1 MFRDASMHPAI
12 PLPSDCGP
20 FAVSRPQIFI
30 DRGLLRKVNWPAI
43 PVVFR
48 NTDIIPASKAGADL
62 IRQFPSQLI
71 WDRIRDH
78 EELCVQKKR
87 PTKSL
92 RVQADKNYI
101 EVMGKIFAVL
111 EHFVEVGS
119 TRKSVAFADLARAVP
134 FARTTVH
141 RILYSL
147 EKLGYVEKDEFK
159 SHYQLAPKFF
169 ELTGPAVHFRRLQ
182 SVAKG
187 VMQNLLFRFGETI
200 NLGVLEDGQVVY
212 IDVLQS
218 PSALRIAAVPGER
231 NPVHCT
237 SLGKAMLAFLPESEV
252 QSILKHNPMIRR
264 TPKTI
269 TQQKHFLEHLAAVRE
284 RAVALDMEEN
294 VNGVVCVASPIFD
307 QRGKVIAGL
316 SVSGPASR
324 MEPKLAQVQAEIR
337 NSASAL
343 TRMLSP
349 GALAPE
355 VVSPYRRALRRNPSW
370 S

>member
-1 MFRDASMHPAI
+1 M
-12 PLPSDCGP
+12 
-20 FAVSRPQIFI
+20 
-30 DRGLLRKVNWPAI
+30 
-43 PVVFR
+43 
-48 NTDIIPASKAGADL
+48 
-62 IRQFPSQLI
+62 
-71 WDRIRDH
+71 
-78 EELCVQKKR
+78 QKKKAM
-87 PTKSL
+87 KSL

-111 EHFVEVGS
+111 EHFVEVS
-119 TRKSVAFADLARAVP
+119 ATRKSVAFADLSRAVP
-134 FARTTVH
+134 LARTTVH

-169 ELTGPAVHFRRLQ
+169 ELTGPVIHFRRLQ
-182 SVAKG
+182 SIAKS
-187 VMQNLLFRFGETI
+187 VMQNLLLRFGETI

-212 IDVLQS
+212 LDVLQS
-218 PSALRIAAVPGER
+218 PSSLRIAAVPGER

-237 SLGKAMLAFLPESEV
+237 SLGKAMLAFLRESEV
-252 QSILKHNPMIRR
+252 KSILEHNPMIRR

-269 TQQKHFLEHLAAVRE
+269 TQQKHFLEHLASVRE

-316 SVSGPASR
+316 SVSGPAIR
-324 MEPKLAQVQAEIR
+324 MEPKLPQVQQEVR

-343 TRMLSP
+343 SRMLSP

-355 VVSPYRRALRRNPSW
+355 VISPYRRVIPGNPSLP
-370 S
+370 

>member
-1 MFRDASMHPAI
+1 M
-12 PLPSDCGP
+12 
-20 FAVSRPQIFI
+20 
-30 DRGLLRKVNWPAI
+30 
-43 PVVFR
+43 
-48 NTDIIPASKAGADL
+48 
-62 IRQFPSQLI
+62 
-71 WDRIRDH
+71 
-78 EELCVQKKR
+78 QKKR
-87 PTKSL
+87 PRNSL

-111 EHFVEVGS
+111 EHFVEVGT

-187 VMQNLLFRFGETI
+187 VMQNLLLRFGETI

-237 SLGKAMLAFLPESEV
+237 SLGKAMLAFLPEREV
-252 QSILKHNPMIRR
+252 LSILEHNPMIRR

-269 TQQKHFLEHLAAVRE
+269 TQRKHFLEHLAAVRE
-284 RAVALDMEEN
+284 RAVALDIEEN

-307 QRGKVIAGL
+307 HRGKVIAGL
-316 SVSGPASR
+316 SVSGPATR
-324 MEPKLAQVQAEIR
+324 MEPKLSQVQAEIR

-343 TRMLSP
+343 SRMLSP
-349 GALAPE
+349 SALAPG
-355 VVSPYRRALRRNPSW
+355 VISPYRRAITGNSSLL
-370 S
+370 

>member
-1 MFRDASMHPAI
+1 MGPILFGSSDHKWDRFRDH
-12 PLPSDCGP
+12 D
-20 FAVSRPQIFI
+20 
-30 DRGLLRKVNWPAI
+30 
-43 PVVFR
+43 
-48 NTDIIPASKAGADL
+48 
-62 IRQFPSQLI
+62 
-71 WDRIRDH
+71 
-78 EELCVQKKR
+78 ELCVQKKR

-182 SVAKG
+182 SIAKS
-187 VMQNLLFRFGETI
+187 VMQNLLLRFGETI
-200 NLGVLEDGQVVY
+200 NLGVLEDGGVTY

-231 NPVHCT
+231 NPVHST
-237 SLGKAMLAFLPESEV
+237 SLGKAMLAFMPEKEV
-252 QSILKHNPMIRR
+252 EAILDRHPLIKR
-264 TPKTI
+264 TPRTI
-269 TQQKHFLEHLAAVRE
+269 TQKKHFLEHLASVRE
-284 RAVALDMEEN
+284 SCIALDLEEN
-294 VNGVVCVASPIFD
+294 LTGVVCVASPIHD
-307 QRGKVIAGL
+307 QSGRVIAGI
-316 SVSGPASR
+316 SISGPASR
-324 MEPKLAQVQAEIR
+324 MEPKMSKIQQELKEAAQSI
-337 NSASAL
+337 
-343 TRMLSP
+343 TRML
-349 GALAPE
+349 APSGLKE
-355 VVSPYRRALRRNPSW
+355 TSVRSVEARP
-370 S
+370 